1 MVYLVMNIKR
11 VGSISILLGLFF
23 FIVGCSGPDTPKS
36 VSEKFWTAVQASD
49 MESAKQVSTWDT
61 VDYLKYLKSEKL
73 HPERFELGEEMLGE
87 NRAEIVTTLYTQK
100 QGKSGIKVPGV
111 TVLVKSEKGWRV
123 DVKSTLSSVV
133 KHTANNF
140 LEQFNGFM
148 QEGLKELDKTLSES
162 MKEIG
167 KALEDGAEELRK
179 ELSKPLP
186 PSNNKMPDA
195 SHSGKQI

>member
-1 MVYLVMNIKR
+1 MNIKQFSF
-11 VGSISILLGLFF
+11 VSIMLSVFL
-23 FIVGCSGPDTPKS
+23 IVAGCSGPNTPKS
-36 VSEKFWTAVQASD
+36 VSEKFWNAVQARD

-61 VDYLKYLKSEKL
+61 VDYLKYLKAEKL
-73 HPERFELGEEMLGE
+73 HPERFELGEEMFGE
-87 NRAEIVTTLYTQK
+87 NRAEIATTLYTQK
-100 QGKSGIKVPGV
+100 QGKSGVKVPGV
-111 TVLVKSEKGWRV
+111 TVLVKSEQGWRV

-140 LEQFNGFM
+140 LNQFNGFM

-179 ELSKPLP
+179 ELSKPLSSPNNQP
-186 PSNNKMPDA
+186 PTRNTPNTGNSA
-195 SHSGKQI
+195 KQI